1 MTEVISVQFREGGK
15 IYYFDPAGLVFSTG
29 DPVVVETSKGL
40 ELGRCTVGNHKVD
53 DHAVV
58 QPLKAVVRAATA
70 DDLRVEEINRTRE
83 KEAFGIAEE
92 KIAKHG
98 LEMKLVDVECSFEGN
113 KILFYFTADG
123 RVDFRELV
131 KDLAGVFRTRIELRQ
146 IGVRDEAKML
156 GGLGICG
163 QPFCC
168 SRFLTEF
175 QPVSTKMAKT
185 QSLSLNPTKISGCCG
200 RLMCCLRYEQEAY
213 EDLLKRTPKNGCFVE
228 TEEGYGNVVGV
239 NLLRQ
244 NVKVRLDGKGEAV
257 VHTFDVEDIA
267 EVPGGRPPEGET
279 PPHVLQ
285 PRPKKPREE
294 PEDSWTLP
302 VLFSDSVAAPSAPA
316 AASVPEAAETS
327 AQSHRHSRG
336 EKRGGQS
343 QRKNRP
349 QGGKSKPQVEKGK
362 SAEKPRIQSEKP
374 KVQGERP
381 KTQAEKPKA
390 AAPKSEGGEKKTNK
404 NHNRRRFRPRA
415 KKPNAEG

>member
-1 MTEVISVQFREGGK
+1 MTEIISVQFRDGGK
-15 IYYFDPAGLVFSTG
+15 IYFFDPAQHTFSTG
-29 DPVVVETSKGL
+29 DAVVVETTKGL
-40 ELGRCTVGNHKVD
+40 ELGRCTIGNHYVD

-58 QPLKAVVRAATA
+58 HPLKPIVRPATT
-70 DDLRVEEINRTRE
+70 DDLRVEEINRKRE
-83 KEAFGIAEE
+83 QEAFGIAEE

-213 EDLLKRTPKNGCFVE
+213 EDLLKHVPKTGCFVE
-228 TEEGYGNVVGV
+228 TEEGYGNVVSV

-244 NVKVRLDGKGEAV
+244 NVKVKLDSKGEAV
-257 VHTFDVEDIA
+257 VHAFDVEDIA
-267 EVPGGRPPEGET
+267 VVPGGRPPEGEN

-285 PRPKKPREE
+285 PRAKKPKEE
-294 PEDSWTLP
+294 VEDSWAMP
-302 VLFSDSVAAPSAPA
+302 VLFSDTPAPEQESLPKSDSGEAGAKHRHTRHEKKSAAP
-316 AASVPEAAETS
+316 
-327 AQSHRHSRG
+327 QSKQAKSQPKG
-336 EKRGGQS
+336 KVQS
-343 QRKNRP
+343 D
-349 QGGKSKPQVEKGK
+349 KPKQQAEKGK
-362 SAEKPRIQSEKP
+362 AQSEK
-374 KVQGERP
+374 
-381 KTQAEKPKA
+381 KTTP
-390 AAPKSEGGEKKTNK
+390 PVKSEEREKKNTK
-404 NHNRRRFRPRA
+404 PFNRRRYRPRQ
-415 KKPNAEG
+415 KRSNGEG